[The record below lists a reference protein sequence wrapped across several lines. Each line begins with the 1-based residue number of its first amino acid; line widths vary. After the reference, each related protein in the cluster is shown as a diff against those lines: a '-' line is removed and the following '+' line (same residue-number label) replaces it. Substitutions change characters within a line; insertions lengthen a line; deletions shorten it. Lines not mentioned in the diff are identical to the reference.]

1 MKPASLSVDLLRI
14 DAGTQ
19 SRLAINEDV
28 VAEYTEVITQ
38 AGIDWPFPPLDV
50 FHDGADYFAADGFH
64 RLLAA
69 IRAKLASVPCNIH
82 KGTASD
88 ARIFGMT
95 ANDRHG
101 LRMSRE
107 DKRACVEWL
116 LDNGGKMTRKEIAA
130 KAGVAIRTVNTVVA
144 ERKPASFVGKLTP
157 PKRDGEMQVAS
168 RPTTRGGTDPFADP
182 FDEDDPFGEA
192 SESPENAPEP
202 EEPDQPPTGGSGAR
216 RASGG
221 AGGGNG
227 KVSSKDQLA
236 KQNKTLAKSL
246 IDKAARAVCDLHE
259 VKPNRVQRD
268 KVVKMLQQAGGMI
281 W

>member
-50 FHDGADYFAADGFH
+50 FHDGADYFVADGFH

-116 LDNGGKMTRKEIAA
+116 LDNGGKMTQKAVAE
-130 KAGVAIRTVNTVVA
+130 KAGVDVRTVQRIIADRNPSSIA
-144 ERKPASFVGKLTP
+144 GKANP
-157 PKRDGEMQVAS
+157 PKVEPTLSPHHTS
-168 RPTTRGGTDPFADP
+168 RGDSDPFADP

-192 SESPENAPEP
+192 PESPENAPEP

-268 KVVKMLQQAGGMI
+268 KVVKLLQQAGGMI

>member
-50 FHDGADYFAADGFH
+50 FHDGADYFVADGFH

-116 LDNGGKMTRKEIAA
+116 LDNGGKMTQKAVAE
-130 KAGVAIRTVNTVVA
+130 KAGVSTRTVQMVVA
-144 ERKPASFVGKLTP
+144 ERNPASVAGKATP
-157 PKRDGEMQVAS
+157 PKEQAQIAPSTPS
-168 RPTTRGGTDPFADP
+168 RGDSDPFADP

-268 KVVKMLQQAGGMI
+268 KVVKLLQQAGGMI